1 MVNASSWA
9 AVAPASRMWYP
20 LIETGC
26 QSGISSVQKAIRSPI
41 RRIAGRSGTTHSF
54 WAMNSLRMSACSVP
68 RSPWRA
74 TPARSAATT
83 NSASATGAG
92 PEIVIDVETAPRS
105 MPSNS
110 RDMSAADATDT
121 PSPPTS
127 PSDSGWS
134 GS

>member
-1 MVNASSWA
+1 MKATSWA

-20 LIETGC
+20 LIETGY
-26 QSGISSVQKAIRSPI
+26 QSGISSVQNAIRSPI
-41 RRIAGRSGTTHSF
+41 RRIDGRSGTTHSF
-54 WAMNSLRMSACSVP
+54 WAMNSLRMSAWSVP
-68 RSPWRA
+68 RSCARG

-83 NSASATGAG
+83 NIASATGAG

-105 MPSNS
+105 IPSKR
-110 RDMSAADATDT
+110 RDMSSAEATET